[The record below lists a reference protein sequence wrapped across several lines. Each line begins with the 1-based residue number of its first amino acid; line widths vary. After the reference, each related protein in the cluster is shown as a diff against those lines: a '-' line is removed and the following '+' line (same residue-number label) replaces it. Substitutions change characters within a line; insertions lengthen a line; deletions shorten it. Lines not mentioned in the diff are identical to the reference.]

1 MSTYV
6 YDLPATDE
14 QLKAI
19 GMVAAEFSYLESI
32 VETAI
37 WALDEDTGRKISTDR
52 MRARLKIL
60 RKLYRQRWPDDEAG
74 AKKLDKLCGEIRSA
88 GDKRNDL
95 IHALWVRGELGSP
108 KIATVIERGSVVKEK
123 RGQKPWQIE
132 AVAALIADRSR
143 ALQKFLH
150 DTGVVSPVRE

>member
-1 MSTYV
+1 MAAYT
-6 YDLPATDE
+6 YDLPASDE
-14 QLKAI
+14 QLKAV

-37 WALDEDTGRKISTDR
+37 WALDEDTGREISTDR

-74 AKKLDKLCGEIRSA
+74 AKKLDKLCEEIRSA
-88 GDKRNDL
+88 GDKRNL

-108 KIATVIERGSVVKEK
+108 KIATVIERGSVVKEN